1 MLESP
6 IKRRKLSHY
15 LVCHFA
21 ELPLKEKGPGLN
33 STHAVHI
40 PLDFGFDRQVANL
53 AAPPQ
58 LRENETLSTP
68 TLQSRG
74 LVAIVYSLTKQR
86 DLGLGLA
93 STGKPHQA
101 VSGKE
106 GPPPSLP
113 FPSAEVTSPQ
123 SINGLQSAAGESI

>member
-40 PLDFGFDRQVANL
+40 PLNFCFDRQVANL

-68 TLQSRG
+68 PLQSRG

-86 DLGLGLA
+86 EGLGAGPGFHRKASSGSLREGRTTTLLA
-93 STGKPHQA
+93 
-101 VSGKE
+101 
-106 GPPPSLP
+106 L
-113 FPSAEVTSPQ
+113 
-123 SINGLQSAAGESI
+123 SIC